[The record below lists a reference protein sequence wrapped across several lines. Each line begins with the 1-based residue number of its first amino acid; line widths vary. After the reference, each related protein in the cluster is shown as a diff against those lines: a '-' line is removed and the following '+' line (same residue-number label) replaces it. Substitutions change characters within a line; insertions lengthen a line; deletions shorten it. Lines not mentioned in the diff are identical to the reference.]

1 VVSVAQERKAKMD
14 LFVKGILLSVA
25 YSASIGGT
33 STLVGTAPNLVL
45 VNQFA
50 AIFPLAPAISFF
62 KWYAPPSLSCVLSGV
77 MSCAH
82 DTTARESLWASYVC
96 VFS

>member
-1 VVSVAQERKAKMD
+1 MD

-62 KWYAPPSLSCVLSGV
+62 KWYVPAPSSLTHSLTITPCL
-77 MSCAH
+77 M
-82 DTTARESLWASYVC
+82 RERSS
-96 VFS
+96 F